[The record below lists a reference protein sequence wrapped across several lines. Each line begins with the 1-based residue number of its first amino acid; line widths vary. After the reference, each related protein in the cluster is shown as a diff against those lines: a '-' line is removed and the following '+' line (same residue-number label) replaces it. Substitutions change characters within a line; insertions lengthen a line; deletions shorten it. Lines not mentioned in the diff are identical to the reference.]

1 MGNNW
6 EQSLLPDGFCS
17 RSVRF
22 PVCGTVNAPEFL
34 GISTKLNSNYVSTE
48 MLLAHKRYAARLIF
62 LGGQI
67 YKNEVLVRLH
77 SCG

>member
-6 EQSLLPDGFCS
+6 EQSLLPEAFCS

-34 GISTKLNSNYVSTE
+34 GKPAKLNSNYVSTE
-48 MLLAHKRYAARLIF
+48 MLLAHERYAARLIF

-67 YKNEVLVRLH
+67 YKNEVLARLH